1 MMEMDRSFAEPA
13 PSEGGHDPQTDPDHR
28 AGCRHHRVRADLTT
42 PADEDDDREPLW
54 EAFTVAA
61 MKADRER
68 QEVEFLTVLDER
80 QFRLG
85 ILNVPQG
92 PGVGQIVNR
101 LSAIYLV
108 VGGSGRIAT
117 GADPGA
123 IAFIP
128 DGVQHQ
134 FRRVADPLQVLVVW
148 ER

>member
-13 PSEGGHDPQTDPDHR
+13 PSEGGTIRRLIPTIVLAVVTIACGQTS
-28 AGCRHHRVRADLTT
+28 TT
-42 PADEDDDREPLW
+42 PADEDEDREPLW

-68 QEVEFLTVLDER
+68 QAVEFLTVLDER

-85 ILNVPQG
+85 ISNVPQG

-101 LSAIYLV
+101 LSGIYLV

-117 GADPGA
+117 DSVDIEVGEG
-123 IAFIP
+123 
-128 DGVQHQ
+128 H
-134 FRRVADPLQVLVVW
+134 LVFPQG
-148 ER
+148 